1 MKTYGEVEVE
11 VNFHAFL
18 ISAMGKGNVKGKGF
32 NAEHIFICYF
42 QWTAYHHNVTVF
54 ILPVGRLGFNAIHS
68 KDRL

>member
-1 MKTYGEVEVE
+1 MKTYGEVE

-42 QWTAYHHNVTVF
+42 Q
-54 ILPVGRLGFNAIHS
+54 
-68 KDRL
+68 